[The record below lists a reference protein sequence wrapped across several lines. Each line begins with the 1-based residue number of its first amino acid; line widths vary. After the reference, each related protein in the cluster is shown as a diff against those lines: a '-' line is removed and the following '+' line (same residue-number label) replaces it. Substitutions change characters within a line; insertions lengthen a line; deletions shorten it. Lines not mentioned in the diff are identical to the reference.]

1 MRKHKPKYDSAYHLN
16 RDGLQIDKKT
26 AYWET
31 PRYTDNEPRVYKEDP
46 RNNPFFIFHSVGAGN
61 KDKTKEYIN
70 KNTLCSEIYQ
80 HGVLIKKVITNL
92 VGEVIEEI
100 CYTKVTL

>member
-46 RNNPFFIFHSVGAGN
+46 RNNPFSSSIA
-61 KDKTKEYIN
+61 
-70 KNTLCSEIYQ
+70 
-80 HGVLIKKVITNL
+80 
-92 VGEVIEEI
+92 
-100 CYTKVTL
+100 